1 MGLNPQVI
9 GKEMPHG
16 FAGCYARQPD
26 MIVETRPAGGE
37 TPIPF
42 GTPLVYDT
50 TKPAV
55 VAAGAS
61 FTAAVFAGVA
71 GCEIK
76 SALTYLDQQAGQY
89 APGEP
94 VSVFQRGSIN
104 VKAYL
109 SRKECYQMA
118 TKPIP
123 APLLADLPEDWTVGQ
138 TVAPTGEEVGLTQQH
153 GYNYLMEKVNEAIQ
167 AINALNEGFEDVG
180 GFVEMEASLP
190 VGDRVENT
198 LYGLIL
204 VDFSG

>member
-61 FTAAVFAGVA
+61 FTAAAFAGVA

-76 SALTYLDQQAGQY
+76 SVLTYLDQAVGQY

-94 VSVFQRGSIN
+94 TSVFQRGSIN
-104 VKAYL
+104 VK
-109 SRKECYQMA
+109 CYDGTPALGGTVYVRTA
-118 TKPIP
+118 TS
-123 APLLADLPEDWTVGQ
+123 DTY
-138 TVAPTGEEVGLTQQH
+138 TTGV
-153 GYNYLMEKVNEAIQ
+153 
-167 AINALNEGFEDVG
+167 VG
-180 GFVEMEASLP
+180 GFSANNESGKTVALTNCQWGGPADANGIAEL
-190 VGDRVENT
+190 V
-198 LYGLIL
+198 IL
-204 VDFSG
+204 TKLNA